1 MFLLYG
7 ILAAALYTDFTK
19 CRIPNQLILTGY
31 GVGILFGIFTKG
43 LWYIFILDSIMVF
56 FFLYAL
62 FLIGALGGGDIK
74 LFMVIAVFLGLE
86 QVLNIAITAVMA
98 GAVCSVIKILFIFHK
113 RKHLSLSGL
122 YIHFSL
128 PILIGTILTV
138 HGGITWITF

>member
-31 GVGILFGIFTKG
+31 GAGILFGIFTKS
-43 LWYIFILDSIMVF
+43 LWHILVLDSIMVF

-86 QVLNIAITAVMA
+86 LALNIAITAVMA
-98 GAVCSVIKILFIFHK
+98 GALCSVIKILITFQREK
-113 RKHLSLSGL
+113 RLSLSGL
-122 YIHFSL
+122 YIHFSF
-128 PILIGTILTV
+128 PIVIGTILTV